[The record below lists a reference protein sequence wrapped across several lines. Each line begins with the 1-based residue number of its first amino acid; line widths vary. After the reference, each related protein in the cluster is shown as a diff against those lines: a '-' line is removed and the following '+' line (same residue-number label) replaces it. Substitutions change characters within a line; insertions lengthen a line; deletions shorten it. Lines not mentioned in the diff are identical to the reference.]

1 MLKLH
6 RKYVARNIAIL
17 VLIGGAVG
25 TMATRASAAV
35 NADVRGAVI
44 MDQNEVGVGA
54 GVITPFTDDRRWY
67 FNPNLELSTGNS
79 RSQVSMNGDV
89 HYDISQRQT
98 MSVWMGAGPAV
109 LVRNPEVGD
118 THTSMGVN
126 LLTGVGGTKGNVRPF
141 GQLKGVVSDNSEV
154 VLQGG
159 IRF

>member
-6 RKYVARNIAIL
+6 GKHVARNIAIL
-17 VLIGGAVG
+17 VLIGGTVG

-35 NADVRGAVI
+35 NADVRAGVI
-44 MDQNEVGVGA
+44 MDQSQVGVGA
-54 GVITPFTDDRRWY
+54 GVITPFTNDHRWY
-67 FNPNLELSTGNS
+67 FNPNLELSTGS
-79 RSQVSMNGDV
+79 GRSQVAMNGDV
-89 HYDISQRQT
+89 HYDISQREN

-118 THTSMGVN
+118 TQTAMGVN
-126 LLTGVGGTKGNVRPF
+126 LLTGIGGTKGSVRPF